1 MRDLTPSQTQHATL
15 GCHRKVLQQ
24 TRRNS
29 MPAGSHANS
38 LPETDYVHLEK
49 TVVLGLGVLEQGL

>member
-1 MRDLTPSQTQHATL
+1 
-15 GCHRKVLQQ
+15 
-24 TRRNS
+24 